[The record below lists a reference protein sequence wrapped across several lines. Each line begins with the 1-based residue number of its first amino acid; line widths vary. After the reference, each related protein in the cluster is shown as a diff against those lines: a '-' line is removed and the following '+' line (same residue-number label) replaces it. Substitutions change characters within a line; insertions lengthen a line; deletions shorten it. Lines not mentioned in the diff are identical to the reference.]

1 MVKTVVY
8 SCPFVPA
15 EWIAAHGMRPS
26 GIMPRTRR
34 GRHLFGAAEGV
45 CPYAAGFA
53 NEVSSNRGGD
63 AVVFTTACDQMRRA
77 SELVDRARPGQV
89 FLMNVPST
97 WQTAAAQRLYMS
109 ELERLGRFLV
119 QLGGSAPSDKRLA
132 ETMQEYDAVRS
143 QLKSARGRLSPR
155 QYAEAIARFHRD
167 GKFENLA
174 SESHAPGSEIPLAL
188 VGGPLLLDHL
198 DVFDLIERAG
208 GYVALNATT
217 SGERAVP
224 APFDRRALRDDPF
237 SALAEAYFG
246 SITDAFRR
254 PNSELYRWLKREI
267 ALVGARGIIFWR
279 YVWCDTWHAE
289 AQRMKEWADVPL
301 LVIDGDDGDVD
312 GRTISRIQAFMEVI
326 K

>member
-1 MVKTVVY
+1 MKTVTY

-26 GIMPRTRR
+26 RIMPRTSRHT
-34 GRHLFGAAEGV
+34 HLFGAAEGV

-53 NEVSSNRGGD
+53 NEVSSDAGGD
-63 AVVFTTACDQMRRA
+63 AAVFTTACDQMRRA
-77 SELVDRARPGQV
+77 SELVDRVRPGQV

-97 WQTAAAQRLYMS
+97 WQTPAAQKLYMS

-119 QLGGSAPSDKRLA
+119 QHGGSAPSHEKLA
-132 ETMQEYDAVRS
+132 EVVRQYDATRS
-143 QLKSARGRLSPR
+143 QLRSARGRLSPR
-155 QYAEAIARFHRD
+155 QYAESIADFHRT
-167 GKFENLA
+167 GTFENRSCEA
-174 SESHAPGSEIPLAL
+174 DAPSSGIPLAL

-208 GYVALNATT
+208 GYVSLNATT
-217 SGERAVP
+217 SGERTMP
-224 APFDRRALRDDPF
+224 AAFDRRALRDDPF
-237 SALAEAYFG
+237 PALAEAYFG
-246 SITDAFRR
+246 GITDAFRR
-254 PNSELYRWLKREI
+254 PNSELYSWLKREI

-279 YVWCDTWHAE
+279 YVWCDIWHAE
-289 AQRMKEWADVPL
+289 AQRMKEWADLPL

-326 K
+326 Q